1 MRKLPDWLQQDEALA
16 ASSKSHQ
23 YLQMGLCLIAK
34 YLIM

>member
-23 YLQMGLCLIAK
+23 YLQMKFIASS
-34 YLIM
+34 